1 MITFR
6 NATLNDLDGIS
17 EIENIC
23 FPPNEAASKESFSN
37 RIKAYAEH
45 FWLLESEGKLI
56 GFVNGMVTNQNTISD
71 ELFSDASLHN
81 KTGKWQSIF
90 GIAVSP
96 EFRNQGYAG
105 QLMKHLIAQ
114 AKNDGR
120 EGVILTCKSH
130 LIPYY
135 QRFGFTDLG
144 VSQSVHGG
152 EVWNDMTLKF

>member
-6 NATLNDLDGIS
+6 NATLNDLDVIS

-37 RIKAYAEH
+37 RIKVYAEH

-71 ELFSDASLHN
+71 ELFNEASLHD
-81 KTGKWQSIF
+81 KDGKWQSIF
-90 GIAVSP
+90 GIAVAP
-96 EFRNQGYAG
+96 EYRNQGYAG
-105 QLMKHLIAQ
+105 KLMKYLIAQ
-114 AKNDGR
+114 AEIEGR
-120 EGVILTCKSH
+120 KGVILTCKSH
-130 LIPYY
+130 LIKYY
-135 QRFGFTDLG
+135 QRFGFVDLG

-152 EVWNDMTLKF
+152 EVWNDMALTF